1 MAKIQWRPEVNV
13 LTVPQSYKIRFVPP
27 RLSRIAGSGAGSVL
41 RAVGGCVGCERGSV
55 IEGFA
60 SAFNGR
66 MTMPTKSKSRITT
79 ERAVGRRLPKKCPP
93 THLGEML
100 AEEFLKPLA
109 LTRTELSRHLDIPYS
124 RLNNIIKGKSA
135 LTPDTA
141 LRLSQVVGMS
151 ADFWLGLQQDWDLWQ
166 AMHRP
171 EARAIFRL
179 KPLVATGKSISA

>member
-1 MAKIQWRPEVNV
+1 
-13 LTVPQSYKIRFVPP
+13 
-27 RLSRIAGSGAGSVL
+27 
-41 RAVGGCVGCERGSV
+41 
-55 IEGFA
+55 
-60 SAFNGR
+60 
-66 MTMPTKSKSRITT
+66 MPTKSKSQITT
-79 ERAVGRRLPKKCPP
+79 DRAVGRRLPKKRPP
-93 THLGEML
+93 THPGEML

-135 LTPDTA
+135 VTPDTA

-179 KPLVATGKSISA
+179 KPLVATAKSISA